1 MQQSVSVSSEV
12 NRPEDDFS
20 KATNIP
26 RVMLSLV
33 GMPTWLSQ
41 NKGSIDLLGTR
52 NALSN
57 GHN

>member
-1 MQQSVSVSSEV
+1 MSVSSEV

-20 KATNIP
+20 KATNVP